1 MTFDDSQQWKTHI
14 HNKGGLITSLN
25 SRLFLIRRL
34 KNHINKNALLKIV
47 DGLFTSKIR
56 YGLQLMGKVRR
67 TEDEPKNAELM
78 AIQKVQN
85 KLIRMLNNTKISDR
99 VSSAELLERLGML
112 SVNQLNAQIK
122 LGEMWKATHSPSHPT
137 KFKKQEENQ
146 AYSGTRACSGG
157 KLLEEGT
164 RPVSLKTFKGDA
176 SRLWNNAPIE
186 IKDCLTMH
194 SAKNA
199 IKIYVKTLPV

>member
-1 MTFDDSQQWKTHI
+1 
-14 HNKGGLITSLN
+14 
-25 SRLFLIRRL
+25 
-34 KNHINKNALLKIV
+34 
-47 DGLFTSKIR
+47 
-56 YGLQLMGKVRR
+56 MGKVRR

-176 SRLWNNAPIE
+176 SRLWNNAPVE

-194 SAKNA
+194 SARVGVIHA
-199 IKIYVKTLPV
+199 EKTIHANHARDVTITDRFVMWDLDHLTVNRVSSVRRPLAVITSITVPSRSRDLGPKKEHFCLISTL